1 MYEAHKNKREIM
13 LYAYI
18 DIPEESGESSANV
31 THGKRPRDKHP
42 KELHPQRKGP
52 QLLK

>member
-1 MYEAHKNKREIM
+1 M

-18 DIPEESGESSANV
+18 DIPEEGGESSANLPMDNPQEIN
-31 THGKRPRDKHP
+31 TPRK
-42 KELHPQRKGP
+42 LHPQRKES